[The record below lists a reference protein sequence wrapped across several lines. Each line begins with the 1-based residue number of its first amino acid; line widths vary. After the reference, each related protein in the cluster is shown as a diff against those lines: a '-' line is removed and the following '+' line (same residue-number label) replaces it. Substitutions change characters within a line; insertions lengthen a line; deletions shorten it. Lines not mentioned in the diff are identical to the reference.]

1 MKRFLSMTIALV
13 GLLFF
18 VACENSS
25 QQSDKGALTITS
37 ECEVTVGKYATE
49 FIIDYTADAEAEVTL
64 SSEWLRVHKHDT
76 GIVDGATKGKITV
89 QVEDNET
96 GGTRMAAVT
105 LAVGTERATV
115 VVNQLGVAEE
125 ATITITSGDTI
136 DIKRAGSKAVIEY
149 TLVGKNPVDYVYVK
163 SDADWIYSMDTM
175 DDGKIEL
182 GVATNTTGK
191 TRETVVTIGYGT
203 ATATTTLRQ
212 AGDGEM
218 VFEAPILYGEY
229 LGDALTPGVGNYWFF
244 ITDRGFSSE
253 GNSLPNATYYRIDA
267 YGPISTDV
275 DYIKIPKGT
284 YTYDTENTYA
294 EWTFTAEYSGFWVT
308 DKDGRR
314 GDIAPFEEGTLVVED
329 GKITLTVKVNGET
342 HTAVFKG
349 NATLSDSRGEV
360 TVYSTLDGDYEA
372 DLSDHYMVYAC
383 EGDYYDFGYYNW
395 MFIIAPNSG
404 EGDCFQFDVITGYND
419 KESGFIGDY
428 TASDYLATW
437 SFIPGW
443 TNMSQLLCSWYFT
456 ADQSEMAPFRKGN
469 MSVKDNGDGTVT
481 VEIEGYDDLRN
492 KITGKWTGVP
502 QEYK

>member
-1 MKRFLSMTIALV
+1 MFALAGLFAFV
-13 GLLFF
+13 G
-18 VACENSS
+18 CESEE
-25 QQSDKGALTITS
+25 GVGGGLTITS
-37 ECEVTVGKYATE
+37 PTEVTIGKYATE
-49 FIIDYTADAEAEVTL
+49 FMIEYTAENEAEVTL
-64 SSEWLRVHKHDT
+64 SSEWLRVSKHNT

-105 LAVGTERATV
+105 LSVGTQRTTV

-136 DIKRAGSKAVIEY
+136 DVKRAGSKAVIEY

-253 GNSLPNATYYRIDA
+253 GSSLPNATYYRIDA

-342 HTAVFKG
+342 HTAIYEG

-372 DLSDHYMVYAC
+372 DLSDHYMIYAC

-404 EGDCFQFDVITGYND
+404 VGDCFQLDIITGYND
-419 KESGFIGDY
+419 KESGFCGDY

-456 ADQSEMAPFRKGN
+456 VDQNELAPFRKGN

-481 VEIEGYDDLRN
+481 VDIEAYDDLRN
-492 KITGKWTGVP
+492 KITGTWTGVP
-502 QEYK
+502 EEYQN

>member
-1 MKRFLSMTIALV
+1 MKRLFTIMFALAGLFAFV
-13 GLLFF
+13 G
-18 VACENSS
+18 CESEE
-25 QQSDKGALTITS
+25 GVGGGLTITS
-37 ECEVTVGKYATE
+37 PTEVTIGKYATE

-76 GIVDGATKGKITV
+76 GIVDGMVKGKITV
-89 QVEDNET
+89 QTEDNNT

-105 LAVGTERATV
+105 LSVGTQRTTV

-136 DIKRAGSKAVIEY
+136 DVKRAGSKAVIEY

-253 GNSLPNATYYRIDA
+253 GSSLPNATYYRIDA

-342 HTAVFKG
+342 HTAIYEG

-372 DLSDHYMVYAC
+372 DLSDHYMIYAC

-404 EGDCFQFDVITGYND
+404 VGDCFQLDIITGYND
-419 KESGFIGDY
+419 KESGFCGDY

-456 ADQSEMAPFRKGN
+456 VDQNDLAPFRKGN

-481 VEIEGYDDLRN
+481 VDIEAYDDLRN
-492 KITGKWTGVP
+492 KITGTWTGVP
-502 QEYK
+502 KEYEQ

>member
-1 MKRFLSMTIALV
+1 MKRLTLLLCAVIALL
-13 GLLFF
+13 G
-18 VACENSS
+18 VACESGNEGG
-25 QQSDKGALTITS
+25 KGSLAITS
-37 ECEVTVGKYATE
+37 PTEVTIGKYATE
-49 FIIDYTADAEAEVTL
+49 FMIDYTANTEASVTL
-64 SSEWLRVHKHDT
+64 SSEWLRIHKHESAT
-76 GIVDGATKGKITV
+76 VDGTIKGKIFV
-89 QVEDNET
+89 QVEDNDT

-125 ATITITSGDTI
+125 ATITITSGQTI
-136 DIKRAGSKAVIEY
+136 DVNRAGCKAIVEY
-149 TLVGKNPVDYVYVK
+149 TLTGKNPDDYIYVK

-175 DDGKIEL
+175 DDGEIEL

-191 TRETVVTIGYGT
+191 ARETVVTIGYGSS
-203 ATATTTLRQ
+203 TATTTLRQ

-218 VFEAPILYGEY
+218 MFEAPIIYGEY

-253 GNSLPNATYYRIDA
+253 GSSLPNATYYRIDA
-267 YGPISTDV
+267 YGPVSTDV
-275 DYIKIPKGT
+275 DYIKIPKGR
-284 YTYDTENTYA
+284 YTFDPENTYA

-342 HTAVFKG
+342 HTAIYEG
-349 NATLSDSRGEV
+349 NATLSDGRGEV
-360 TVYSTLDGDYEA
+360 SVYSTLDGDYEA
-372 DLSDHYMVYAC
+372 DLSDHSMVYAC

-404 EGDCFQFDVITGYND
+404 NGDCFQLDIITGYSD
-419 KESGFIGDY
+419 KESGFCGEY

-456 ADQSEMAPFRKGN
+456 VDQNELAPFRKGN

-481 VEIEGYDDLRN
+481 VDIEAYDDKRN
-492 KITGKWTGVP
+492 KITGHWTGVP
-502 QEYK
+502 QEYEQ

>member
-1 MKRFLSMTIALV
+1 MKRLFTIMFALAGLFALV
-13 GLLFF
+13 G
-18 VACENSS
+18 CESEE
-25 QQSDKGALTITS
+25 GVGGGLTITS
-37 ECEVTVGKYATE
+37 PTEVTIGKYATE
-49 FIIDYTADAEAEVTL
+49 FMIEYTAENEAEVTL
-64 SSEWLRVHKHDT
+64 SSEWLRVSKHNT
-76 GIVDGATKGKITV
+76 GIVDGMVKGKITV

-115 VVNQLGVAEE
+115 VVNQLGIAEE

-136 DIKRAGSKAVIEY
+136 DVKRAGSKAVIEY

-191 TRETVVTIGYGT
+191 ARETVVTIGYGT

-329 GKITLTVKVNGET
+329 GKITLTVKVDGET
-342 HTAVFKG
+342 HTAVFRG

-372 DLSDHYMVYAC
+372 DLSNHYMVYAC

-456 ADQSEMAPFRKGN
+456 SDQSEMAPFRKGN

>member
-1 MKRFLSMTIALV
+1 MKRLLTIMFALAGIFAFIGCESDENV
-13 GLLFF
+13 G
-18 VACENSS
+18 
-25 QQSDKGALTITS
+25 GGLTITS
-37 ECEVTVGKYATE
+37 PTEVTIGKYAAE
-49 FIIDYTADAEAEVTL
+49 FMIDYTAETEAEVTL
-64 SSEWLRVHKHDT
+64 SSEWLRVSKHDT
-76 GIVDGATKGKITV
+76 AIVDGATKGKIFV
-89 QVEDNET
+89 QAEDNET

-105 LAVGTERATV
+105 LGVGSERATV

-125 ATITITSGDTI
+125 ATITITSGETI
-136 DIKRAGSKAVIEY
+136 DVKRAGCKAIIEY
-149 TLVGKNPVDYVYVK
+149 TIQDKNPNDYVYVK

-175 DDGKIEL
+175 DDGEIEL
-182 GVATNTTGK
+182 GIATNTTGK
-191 TRETVVTIGYGT
+191 LRETKVTIGYGSS
-203 ATATTTLRQ
+203 TATTTLRQ

-218 VFEAPILYGEY
+218 VFEAPIIYGEY

-244 ITDRGFSSE
+244 ITDRGFDSE

-275 DYIKIPKGT
+275 DYINIPKGT
-284 YTYDTENTYA
+284 YKYDPEDTYA

-342 HTAVFKG
+342 HTAVVNG
-349 NATLSDSRGEV
+349 NPTLSDGRGEV

-372 DLSDHYMVYAC
+372 DLSDHSMVYAC
-383 EGDYYDFGYYNW
+383 EGDYFDFGYYNW
-395 MFIIAPNSG
+395 MFIISPNSG
-404 EGDCFQFDVITGYND
+404 VGDCFQLDIITGYND
-419 KESGFIGDY
+419 KESGFCGEY

-456 ADQSEMAPFRKGN
+456 ADQSELAPFRKGN
-469 MSVKDNGDGTVT
+469 MSIRDNGDGTIT
-481 VEIEGYDDLRN
+481 VDIEAYDDLRN
-492 KITGKWTGVP
+492 KITATWTGVP
-502 QEYK
+502 QEYQQ

>member
-1 MKRFLSMTIALV
+1 MKRFLSMTLALV

-37 ECEVTVGKYATE
+37 ESEVTVGKYATE

-89 QVEDNET
+89 QVEDNNT

-115 VVNQLGVAEE
+115 VVNQLGIAEE

-212 AGDGEM
+212 EGDGEM

-329 GKITLTVKVNGET
+329 GKVTLTVKVDGEA

-456 ADQSEMAPFRKGN
+456 SDQSEMAPFRKGN

>member
-1 MKRFLSMTIALV
+1 MKRLFTIMFALAGLFAFV
-13 GLLFF
+13 G
-18 VACENSS
+18 CESEE
-25 QQSDKGALTITS
+25 GVGGGLTIISPT
-37 ECEVTVGKYATE
+37 EVTIGKYATE

-76 GIVDGATKGKITV
+76 GIVDGATKGKIFV
-89 QVEDNET
+89 QTEDNNT

-105 LAVGTERATV
+105 LSVGSQRTTV

-136 DIKRAGSKAVIEY
+136 DVKRAGSKAVIEY
-149 TLVGKNPVDYVYVK
+149 TLVGKNPVNYVYVK

-253 GNSLPNATYYRIDA
+253 GSSLPNATYYRIDA

-342 HTAVFKG
+342 HTAIYEG

-372 DLSDHYMVYAC
+372 DLSDHYMIYAC

-395 MFIIAPNSG
+395 MFVIAPNSG
-404 EGDCFQFDVITGYND
+404 VGDCFQLDIITGYND
-419 KESGFIGDY
+419 KESGFCGDY

-456 ADQSEMAPFRKGN
+456 VDQNELAPFRKGN

-481 VEIEGYDDLRN
+481 VDIEAYDDLRN
-492 KITGKWTGVP
+492 KITGTWTGVP
-502 QEYK
+502 EEYQN